1 MTKEERRA
9 PVQSDDGYQL
19 PLSHYGRPRG
29 AMPPGTISW
38 TEHLVVYELYSKR
51 HGHGQDADKIAERG
65 GFGYAEIVSF
75 LGCKPITWKPR

>member
-1 MTKEERRA
+1 
-9 PVQSDDGYQL
+9 
-19 PLSHYGRPRG
+19 
-29 AMPPGTISW
+29 MPPGTISW